1 VLKQINQV
9 GHFKCVSMKNNTII
23 ENQSDKSEKK
33 IIFDENTCPVTAT
46 MKVLGGKWKPILI
59 NAIYFTS
66 PARFGELKR
75 SVVGITQSMLTSQLR
90 ELEDDGIITRKIYAE
105 IPPRVEYTLTE
116 FGLTL
121 SPIIQ
126 SMAEWGKQYWLNNES
141 KKPSNRNST
150 TQKNDK
156 SQP

>member
-1 VLKQINQV
+1 
-9 GHFKCVSMKNNTII
+9 MKNSTII
-23 ENQSDKSEKK
+23 ENQDNRLEKK
-33 IIFDENTCPVTAT
+33 TIFDENTCPVTAT

-126 SMAEWGKQYWLNNES
+126 SMSEWGKQYWLRNKS
-141 KKPSNRNST
+141 KKSRIQLSKT
-150 TQKNDK
+150 KKT
-156 SQP
+156 

>member
-1 VLKQINQV
+1 
-9 GHFKCVSMKNNTII
+9 MKNNTII
-23 ENQSDKSEKK
+23 ENQEVKSEKK

-46 MKVLGGKWKPILI
+46 MKVLGGKWKTILI
-59 NAIYFTS
+59 NAIYLTS

-90 ELEDDGIITRKIYAE
+90 ELEEDGIITRKIYAE

-126 SMAEWGKQYWLNNES
+126 SMADWGKQYRLNNES
-141 KKPSNRNST
+141 KIPSKRQSKT
-150 TQKNDK
+150 KK
-156 SQP
+156 I

>member
-1 VLKQINQV
+1 VFKQVNQV
-9 GHFKCVSMKNNTII
+9 GRFKCVSMKKNTNI
-23 ENQSDKSEKK
+23 ENQAYKSENK
-33 IIFDENTCPVTAT
+33 IVFDENTCPVTAT

-126 SMAEWGKQYWLNNES
+126 SMAEWGKQYWLINES

-156 SQP
+156 

>member
-1 VLKQINQV
+1 
-9 GHFKCVSMKNNTII
+9 MKNNTII
-23 ENQSDKSEKK
+23 ENQEHKSEKK

-46 MKVLGGKWKPILI
+46 MKVLGGKWKSILI

-90 ELEDDGIITRKIYAE
+90 ELEEDGIITRKIYAE

-126 SMAEWGKQYWLNNES
+126 SMAEWGNQYRLNNES
-141 KKPSNRNST
+141 KKPTNQHPK
-150 TQKNDK
+150 TQKIDK
-156 SQP
+156 SQA